1 MIYLSI
7 HLFFMCL
14 SRHLLLFIRYLS
26 KVIYL
31 FIYLFFICLSRHL
44 FLFIHCLSI
53 VIYLFINLFFICL
66 CLSRHLFLFIH
77 CLSIVIYSF
86 IHQFFIYGLLVYS
99 VTPMSPKTDSQ
110 PQNSFIS
117 WRNKRFIVTQDIFF
131 FKIPFCPHPRTITQ
145 PCDLQRKKGKKWTH
159 TKKE

>member
-1 MIYLSI
+1 MIYLFI
-7 HLFFMCL
+7 QLFFICL

-44 FLFIHCLSI
+44 FLFIQCLSI

-77 CLSIVIYSF
+77 CLSIVISLF

-131 FKIPFCPHPRTITQ
+131 LRSHSALTLEQSPNPVTPNE
-145 PCDLQRKKGKKWTH
+145 KKGKNEPTH
-159 TKKE
+159 KKE